1 MEKNENGVCLP
12 DIDLADFNHLVSLDD
27 RGAAAFDGFM
37 RNLAEKLT
45 TSLPDEEN
53 PLKNTG
59 SAFICR
65 IVRIRARQG
74 SAAVNTGRIRPI
86 FRAGILSLCSTG
98 KTGRNRERGRAGFY
112 PRTRVVA
119 SFLAARE

>member
-53 PLKNTG
+53 PLKKY
-59 SAFICR
+59 R
-65 IVRIRARQG
+65 IGFYLQDRPDKSPARISS
-74 SAAVNTGRIRPI
+74 SAACCRY
-86 FRAGILSLCSTG
+86 L
-98 KTGRNRERGRAGFY
+98 
-112 PRTRVVA
+112 PRLRKN
-119 SFLAARE
+119 SP